1 MAVSEGLLLL
11 LLLSPRLAAEVVREG
26 AEVTLHCP
34 GDRLPQSQCSETS
47 WVFSHGPIEE
57 LFTQEQSGSGVSPA
71 PSSRLSLTE
80 DCGLN
85 IKHALPE
92 DGGEYYCSL
101 DYTDYTS
108 GMSLSVVKLKET
120 GEPTPQVTPS
130 GGASS
135 SGLMVRYVVVCVLL
149 TALLLSVTIIA
160 VHKSGRRVQN
170 TEIEEAALHLSV
182 GPSLTRAAESLRC
195 FPPVVSKLYI
205 SASLSSPPSPSSPS
219 SPSSDFALSRLG
231 VPTVESSINNR
242 GIDVIQSYGSQ
253 SFRVDCRQP
262 LSSSVFITSSE
273 MGCFGQLS
281 KGSQLTPDVEF
292 DRNVILQ
299 QFGVNE
305 QSHRL
310 EGLRRGPGPGRVA
323 SPASGMVFSSR
334 V

>member
-108 GMSLSVVKLKET
+108 GMSLSVVKLKVE
-120 GEPTPQVTPS
+120 ENQQWIQFECWIFNMDDWIDRRQENQ
-130 GGASS
+130 
-135 SGLMVRYVVVCVLL
+135 L
-149 TALLLSVTIIA
+149 
-160 VHKSGRRVQN
+160 HK
-170 TEIEEAALHLSV
+170 
-182 GPSLTRAAESLRC
+182 
-195 FPPVVSKLYI
+195 
-205 SASLSSPPSPSSPS
+205 
-219 SPSSDFALSRLG
+219 
-231 VPTVESSINNR
+231 
-242 GIDVIQSYGSQ
+242 
-253 SFRVDCRQP
+253 
-262 LSSSVFITSSE
+262 
-273 MGCFGQLS
+273 
-281 KGSQLTPDVEF
+281 
-292 DRNVILQ
+292 
-299 QFGVNE
+299 
-305 QSHRL
+305 
-310 EGLRRGPGPGRVA
+310 
-323 SPASGMVFSSR
+323 
-334 V
+334 